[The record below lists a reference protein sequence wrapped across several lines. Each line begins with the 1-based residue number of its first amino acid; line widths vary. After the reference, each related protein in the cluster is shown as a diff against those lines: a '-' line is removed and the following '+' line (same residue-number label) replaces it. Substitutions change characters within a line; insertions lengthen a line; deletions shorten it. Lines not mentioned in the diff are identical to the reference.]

1 MASETV
7 NPSEMS
13 EEILVESGFDFDE
26 MINDSYGIYQAQL
39 KFFSQFAVDL
49 HLRKNAYKTI
59 HRLRASE
66 NKSNLD
72 FAANLRNTMIG
83 TVKTAL
89 MQEFESLS
97 DKEQREVIIKWLPSS
112 AKQARDSHG
121 LQYGKIMT
129 LKEALRRGLGVDW
142 GCQCGF
148 KVISGGAIV
157 SATISN
163 FTKGVKK

>member
-1 MASETV
+1 MAED
-7 NPSEMS
+7 
-13 EEILVESGFDFDE
+13 ILINSGFDFDQ
-26 MINDSYGIYQAQL
+26 MINDAYGIRQAQL
-39 KFFSQFAVDL
+39 AFFSQFAVSL
-49 HLRKNAYKTI
+49 NLRKNAYKTI
-59 HRLRASE
+59 YRLRASQ

-89 MQEFESLS
+89 MSEFEKLPESE
-97 DKEQREVIIKWLPSS
+97 KREVTIKWLPSA
-112 AKQARDSHG
+112 AKVARDSHG

-148 KVISGGAIV
+148 KVISGSAIV
-157 SATISN
+157 SKTISD
-163 FTKGVKK
+163 FKKGIAK